1 MHGQRAGGAEYA
13 GGDLGD
19 RAGRVDQRGSL
30 AHDAARRQNDTGQNA
45 GHGAGQ
51 HDGEH
56 RAQLARAEA
65 EAALAVGIG
74 HGDERFLCRAHDDR
88 QYHDGQRE
96 RARNHAV
103 APVQLGD
110 EEQHAEQAVDDGGNP
125 LQGLGRDAH
134 DLDELAAAAGV
145 LDQPDGG
152 KDAER
157 RGDEQRKSG
166 HQHGIDE
173 RGRQRDILGVILPC
187 EKLGPEVGDAHDE
200 DVADQEHQ
208 HGGCQEGG
216 DPHQPPQRGSLGAG
230 GAAVLPAAGHKRMR
244 LGAGHIG
251 RRLCCGDLRHGRC
264 PLSQG

>member
-1 MHGQRAGGAEYA
+1 MYGQRAGRAEYA
-13 GGDLGD
+13 GGDLCD
-19 RAGRVDQRGSL
+19 RAGGVDQCGGL
-30 AHDAARRQNDTGQNA
+30 AHDAARGKDDAGQNTR
-45 GHGAGQ
+45 HGAGQ

-65 EAALAVGIG
+65 EAALAVGVG
-74 HGDERFLCRAHDDR
+74 HGDERLLGRAHDDR
-88 QYHDGQRE
+88 QYHNCQRE

-110 EEQHAEQAVDDGGNP
+110 EEQHTEQTVDDGGNP
-125 LQGLGRDAH
+125 LQGLGGDAH

-157 RGDEQRKSG
+157 RGDEQRKGG

-173 RGRQRDILGVILPC
+173 GGHQRDILGVILPC

-216 DPHQPPQRGSLGAG
+216 DPHQPPQRGSLCAG

-244 LGAGHIG
+244 SCAGHIG
-251 RRLCCGDLRHGRC
+251 RSLCCGDLRHGRC

>member
-1 MHGQRAGGAEYA
+1 MHGQRTGGAEYA

-19 RAGRVDQRGSL
+19 RAGGVDQRGSL
-30 AHDAARRQNDTGQNA
+30 AHDAARGEDNTGQNA

-56 RAQLARAEA
+56 CAQLARAEA
-65 EAALAVGIG
+65 EAALAVGVG
-74 HGDERFLCRAHDDR
+74 HGDERFLCRAHDDG

-96 RARNHAV
+96 CTGDHAV

-110 EEQHAEQAVDDGGNP
+110 EEQHTEQAIDDGRDA
-125 LQGLGRDAH
+125 LQRLGGDAH
-134 DLDELAAAAGV
+134 DLDQLAAAAGV

-152 KDAER
+152 KDAQR
-157 RGDEQRKSG
+157 RGDKQREGG

-187 EKLGPEVGDAHDE
+187 EKLGLEVGDAHDE

-208 HGGCQEGG
+208 HGSRQEGG
-216 DPHQPPQRGSLGAG
+216 DPHQPPQRGSLCAG

-244 LGAGHIG
+244 SCAGHIG
-251 RRLCCGDLRHGRC
+251 RSLCCGDLRHGRC

>member
-1 MHGQRAGGAEYA
+1 MHGQRAGRAEYA

-19 RAGRVDQRGSL
+19 RAGGVDQRGSL
-30 AHDAARRQNDTGQNA
+30 AHDAARRQNDTGQDT

-56 RAQLARAEA
+56 RAQLAGAEA

-74 HGDERFLCRAHDDR
+74 HGDERFLGGAHDDR

-96 RARNHAV
+96 RTGDQRV

-110 EEQHAEQAVDDGGNP
+110 EEQHTEQAVDDGGDA
-125 LQGLGRDAH
+125 LQGLGGDAH
-134 DLDELAAAAGV
+134 DLDQLAAAAGV

-152 KDAER
+152 KDAQR
-157 RGDEQRKSG
+157 RGDEQREGG

-187 EKLGPEVGDAHDE
+187 EKLRLEVGDTHDE

-208 HGGCQEGG
+208 HGGRQEGG
-216 DPHQPPQRGSLGAG
+216 DPHEPPQRGSLCAG

-244 LGAGHIG
+244 FCAGHIG
-251 RRLCCGDLRHGRC
+251 RSLCCGDLRHGRR